1 MNNNHSEQ
9 WEILRF
15 QGKMYQREKIVLYAI
30 IILLIIALVLSNIIW
45 ASRHNSETASA
56 DTPEIT
62 QATEAVAMLPSKPE
76 SPKKKEKAIRDT
88 GG

>member
-1 MNNNHSEQ
+1 MEEKHSDQ

-15 QGKMYQREKIVLYAI
+15 QGKMYQREKIVLYTI

-56 DTPEIT
+56 ENPEIIQT
-62 QATEAVAMLPSKPE
+62 TEAVAMLPIKSE
-76 SPKKKEKAIRDT
+76 TPKRKERVIRDT

>member
-15 QGKMYQREKIVLYAI
+15 QGKMHQHEKIVLYAI

-56 DTPEIT
+56 DTLEIT
-62 QATEAVAMLPSKPE
+62 QATEAVAMLPSKPVT
-76 SPKKKEKAIRDT
+76 PRRKERVIRDT

>member
-9 WEILRF
+9 WEILRY

-56 DTPEIT
+56 ETPEIE
-62 QATEAVAMLPSKPE
+62 QATEAVALLPSKPVT
-76 SPKKKEKAIRDT
+76 PRRKERVIRDT

>member
-1 MNNNHSEQ
+1 MNDKHSEQ
-9 WEILRF
+9 WDILRL

-56 DTPEIT
+56 TTPEIT
-62 QATEAVAMLPSKPE
+62 QATEAVALLPFKPE
-76 SPKKKEKAIRDT
+76 TPRRKERVIRDT

>member
-1 MNNNHSEQ
+1 MEEKHSDQ

-15 QGKMYQREKIVLYAI
+15 QGKMHQREKFVLYAI
-30 IILLIIALVLSNIIW
+30 IILLIISLVLSNIIW

-56 DTPEIT
+56 ENPEIVQT
-62 QATEAVAMLPSKPE
+62 TEAVAMLPIKSE
-76 SPKKKEKAIRDT
+76 TPKRKERVIRDT

>member
-1 MNNNHSEQ
+1 MEEKHSDQ

-15 QGKMYQREKIVLYAI
+15 QGKMYQREKIVLYTI

-45 ASRHNSETASA
+45 ASRHNSESASA
-56 DTPEIT
+56 ENPEIT
-62 QATEAVAMLPSKPE
+62 QTTEAVAMLPIKSE
-76 SPKKKEKAIRDT
+76 TPKRKKGVIRDT